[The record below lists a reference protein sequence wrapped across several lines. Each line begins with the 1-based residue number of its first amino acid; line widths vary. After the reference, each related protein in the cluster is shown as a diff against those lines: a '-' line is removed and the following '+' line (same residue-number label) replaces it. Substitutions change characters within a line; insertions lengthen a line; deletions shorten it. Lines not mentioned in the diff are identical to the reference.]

1 MKVACVLVT
10 HLRAKV
16 ELRRQPHLQA
26 TPAVIVDR
34 SGGRPVVVDALPAAA
49 GVTAGMTLE
58 EALSHHTNTTVLEA
72 DESAYQRVYQQVLTS
87 LQGVSDR
94 VEGPEPGTAYI
105 RLDGLEEL
113 YGGEPRLVSALLN
126 SVPEYLGPRV
136 GVGHAKFPAFVA
148 ARTSTAHGA
157 ARVPADAA
165 AFLAPHPVDL
175 LPLPAAVV
183 AAMRRLGL
191 RTMGDAAAVGADLLT
206 DQFGRAGRRAWEL
219 CRGVDDSPLV
229 PLKHEESITEHAALP
244 FSSASLEL
252 LATTVDTLLRRAYSR
267 PRMEGRRAGRAD
279 LECVLSGALPWR
291 RTVHFKGGAESW
303 ERASRVI
310 RGRLEADHPR
320 APVEEVTLT
329 LAGITGG
336 LGVQMGLLPDIRE
349 GQERRLLEAERELQA
364 RAGGGHALY
373 RMAQVAPWHPAPEM
387 RAVQVPIDPSG
398 KDAMKPLS
406 TPAAV
411 AVREGPDRQPAAVR
425 LGERWRRVARIEDR
439 WCFDLWWLPE
449 PLTRTY
455 YRVSAEDGRQ
465 VTLFRDQRG
474 GRWYRQTP

>member
-1 MKVACVLVT
+1 M
-10 HLRAKV
+10 
-16 ELRRQPHLQA
+16 
-26 TPAVIVDR
+26 
-34 SGGRPVVVDALPAAA
+34 VVDALPAAT
-49 GVTAGMTLE
+49 GVAVGMTLE
-58 EALSHHTNTTVLEA
+58 EALSRHTSTTVLEA
-72 DESAYQRVYQQVLTS
+72 DEPAYQRVYQQVLTS

-94 VEGPEPGTAYI
+94 VEGPEPGTAYVG
-105 RLDGLEEL
+105 LDGLEEL
-113 YGGEPRLVSALLN
+113 HGGEPRLVGALLN

-148 ARTSTAHGA
+148 ACASTAHGA
-157 ARVPADAA
+157 ARVPDDAA

-175 LPLPAAVV
+175 LPLSAEVT

-191 RTMGDAAAVGADLLT
+191 RTMGDAAAVGADLLA

-252 LATTVDTLLRRAYSR
+252 LATTVDALLRRAYAR
-267 PRMEGRRAGRAD
+267 PRMEGRRAGRAE
-279 LECVLSGALPWR
+279 LECALAGAPPWR
-291 RTVHFKGGAESW
+291 RTVHVKGGAESW
-303 ERASRVI
+303 QRASRVI
-310 RGRLEADHPR
+310 GGRLEADHPR
-320 APVEEVTLT
+320 APVDEVTLT

-336 LGVQMGLLPDIRE
+336 TGVQMGLLPDAR
-349 GQERRLLEAERELQA
+349 QDRRLRLLEAERELQA
-364 RAGGGHALY
+364 RTGGGHALY
-373 RMAQVAPWHPAPEM
+373 RVAQVAPWHPAPEM
-387 RAVQVPIDPSG
+387 RAVQVPIDPAG
-398 KDAMKPLS
+398 RDAMRPLS

-425 LGERWRRVARIEDR
+425 LGERWRRVARVEDR

-449 PLTRTY
+449 PITRTY

-474 GRWYRQTP
+474 GRWYRQTA